1 MTTNFGL
8 DMSSAED
15 IDETRTVT
23 GVELVAQDTFW
34 RLQTPRGA
42 GILEADAP
50 NYGIDLL
57 GIIGSV
63 DTEADAASLPGRIQA
78 QLTDDDRILTAT
90 VDVVRIVDGPRV
102 EYDISIRCETAEGP
116 FELVG
121 KVDDEQLNLAIKL
134 LPGGI

>member
-57 GIIGSV
+57 GLIGSA

-78 QLTDDDRILTAT
+78 QLTDDDRILSAT
-90 VDVVRIVDGPRV
+90 VDVIRIVDGPRV
-102 EYDISIRCETAEGP
+102 EYDITIICQTAEGP

-121 KVDDEQLNLAIKL
+121 KCNDEQLNLAIKL